1 MIKRIQDVINPKQER
16 RAMKSG
22 ELIVQALVHAGIR
35 YVAGISGDSVLEI
48 LDGMHGNPDIEFIPV
63 RHEQVAV
70 SMADGYAR
78 VTGRPM
84 AVLTHV
90 GPGAL
95 NLPLG
100 LCNALKDSVPL
111 LAMSGNIYSSKF
123 GRDVWHEIDIVSLLR
138 PVTKWNTECRSAKEV
153 ADVMRK
159 ALTEAAG
166 KRPGPVHLSF
176 PKDVLAA
183 EVQPPARYEPR
194 DLSVPMERPE
204 PDMQRVAHAAEIFL
218 GAKKPL
224 LFAGGGV
231 QWSDACG
238 ELLAVAE
245 STGVPV
251 VTTDSARGAIP
262 EDHPLSFGVVG
273 SLGRISACEAMRGAD
288 LVLGIG
294 ARFSDI
300 STIEWTLIGKE
311 ASIIQ
316 VDLDPKEIGRQ
327 YPSAYGIEAD
337 AKLFL
342 AAFLSEVKKR
352 GAETRK
358 HKTDLAALPRIRE
371 LRKMADEEWADLMN
385 KDLTARPILPQL
397 ILREAMD
404 LLGTEAIVS
413 LGAGTHTTFA
423 GKFVMGRGR
432 RMLRSVGLGQMGY
445 AFPAALGAK
454 LALPDVPAIVLVGDG
469 DFMMVM
475 QDLETAVRRNL
486 NVVVVVFND
495 FSMGAVRHFQRTQ
508 HGGRYIGVEHNNPD
522 FGALAR
528 LFGAH
533 GERVEEP
540 AKLRPALEKAFASGK
555 PAVLDVIIDRNET
568 PKSVRAF
575 YEKFK

>member
-1 MIKRIQDVINPKQER
+1 
-16 RAMKSG
+16 MKAG
-22 ELIVQALVHAGIR
+22 EVIVQSLIHAGIR
-35 YVAGISGDSVLEI
+35 YVAGVSGDSVLEI
-48 LDGMHGNPDIEFIPV
+48 LDAMYESPDIEYIPV

-70 SMADGYAR
+70 AMADGYAR

-111 LAMSGNIYSSKF
+111 LAISGNINSSKF
-123 GRDVWHEIDIVSLLR
+123 GRNVWHEIDIVSLLR
-138 PVTKWNTECRSAKEV
+138 PVTKWNTECRSPKDV
-153 ADVMRK
+153 ADVMRR
-159 ALTEAAG
+159 ALMEAAG

-176 PKDVLAA
+176 PKDVLSA
-183 EVQPPARYEPR
+183 EVQPPQRYEPV
-194 DLSVPMERPE
+194 DICVPMERPE
-204 PDMQRVAHAAEIFL
+204 PDPQRVARAVEMFL
-218 GAKKPL
+218 SAKKPL

-231 QWSDACG
+231 QWSDACE

-245 STGVPV
+245 TTGAPV

-273 SLGRISACEAMRGAD
+273 SLGRISACEAMRGSD

-300 STIEWTLIGKE
+300 STIEWTLIGKDVP
-311 ASIIQ
+311 IIQ
-316 VDLDPKEIGRQ
+316 VDLDPTEIGRQ
-327 YPSAYGIEAD
+327 YPSAYGIEGD
-337 AKLFL
+337 AKRFL
-342 AAFLSEVKKR
+342 ASFLTEIEKR
-352 GAETRK
+352 GAGPRRQ
-358 HKTDLAALPRIRE
+358 KTDLASLPRIRE

-404 LLGTEAIVS
+404 LLGTGAVVS
-413 LGAGTHTTFA
+413 VGAGTHTTFA
-423 GKFVMGRGR
+423 GKFVVGKTR

-445 AFPAALGAK
+445 AFPAAMGGK

-469 DFMMVM
+469 DFAMVM

-486 NVVVVVFND
+486 AVVVVIFND

-508 HGGRYIGVEHNNPD
+508 HGGRYIGVEHGNPD
-522 FGALAR
+522 FAGMAR

-540 AKLRPALEKAFASGK
+540 ARLRPALKEAFASGK

-575 YEKFK
+575 YERFK

>member
-1 MIKRIQDVINPKQER
+1 
-16 RAMKSG
+16 MKAG
-22 ELIVQALVHAGIR
+22 EVIVQSLIHAGIR
-35 YVAGISGDSVLEI
+35 YVAGVSGDSVLEI
-48 LDGMHGNPDIEFIPV
+48 LDAMYESPDIEYIPV

-70 SMADGYAR
+70 AMADGYAR

-111 LAMSGNIYSSKF
+111 LAISGNINSSKF
-123 GRDVWHEIDIVSLLR
+123 GRNVWHEIDIVSLLR
-138 PVTKWNTECRSAKEV
+138 PVTKWNTECRSPKDV
-153 ADVMRK
+153 ADVMRR
-159 ALTEAAG
+159 ALMEAAG

-176 PKDVLAA
+176 PKDVLSA
-183 EVQPPARYEPR
+183 EVQPPQRYEPV
-194 DLSVPMERPE
+194 DICVPMERPE
-204 PDMQRVAHAAEIFL
+204 PDPQRVARAVEMFL
-218 GAKKPL
+218 SAKKPL

-231 QWSDACG
+231 QWSDACE

-245 STGVPV
+245 TTGAPV
-251 VTTDSARGAIP
+251 VTTESARGAIP

-273 SLGRISACEAMRGAD
+273 SLGRITACEAMRGAD
-288 LVLGIG
+288 LILGIG

-300 STIEWTLIGKE
+300 STIEWTLIGKDVP
-311 ASIIQ
+311 IIQ
-316 VDLDPKEIGRQ
+316 VDLDPTEIGRQ
-327 YPSAYGIEAD
+327 YPSAYGIEGD
-337 AKLFL
+337 AKRFL
-342 AAFLSEVKKR
+342 ASFLTEIEKR
-352 GAETRK
+352 GAGPRRQ
-358 HKTDLAALPRIRE
+358 KTDLASLPRIRE

-404 LLGTEAIVS
+404 LLGAAPIVS
-413 LGAGTHTTFA
+413 VGAGTHTTFA
-423 GKFVMGRGR
+423 GKFVMGKTR

-445 AFPAALGAK
+445 AFPAAMGGK

-469 DFMMVM
+469 DFAMVM
-475 QDLETAVRRNL
+475 QDLETAVRRKL
-486 NVVVVVFND
+486 AVVVVIFND

-508 HGGRYIGVEHNNPD
+508 HGGRYIGVEHGNPD
-522 FGALAR
+522 FAGLAR

-533 GERVEEP
+533 GERVEDP
-540 AKLRPALEKAFASGK
+540 ARLRPALKEAFASGK

-575 YEKFK
+575 YERFK

>member
-1 MIKRIQDVINPKQER
+1 
-16 RAMKSG
+16 MKAG
-22 ELIVQALVHAGIR
+22 DLVVQALVHAGIR

-48 LDGMHGNPDIEFIPV
+48 LDAMYENPAIEFIPV
-63 RHEQVAV
+63 RHEQVALG
-70 SMADGYAR
+70 MADGYAR

-111 LAMSGNIYSSKF
+111 LAISGNINSSKF
-123 GRDVWHEIDIVSLLR
+123 GRNVWHEIDVVSLLR
-138 PVTKWNTECRSAKEV
+138 PVTKWNTECRSPKEV
-153 ADVMRK
+153 AEVMRK
-159 ALTEAAG
+159 ALIEAAG

-183 EVQPPARYEPR
+183 EVQAPGRYEPVDVR
-194 DLSVPMERPE
+194 VPMERPE
-204 PDMQRVAHAAEIFL
+204 PDPKRVARAAEMFL
-218 GAKKPL
+218 AAKRPL

-231 QWSDACG
+231 QWSDASE

-245 STGVPV
+245 TTGAPV

-273 SLGRISACEAMRGAD
+273 SLGRFSACEVMRGSD
-288 LVLGIG
+288 LVLGVG

-300 STIEWTLIGKE
+300 STIEWTLIGKDVP
-311 ASIIQ
+311 IVQ
-316 VDLDPKEIGRQ
+316 VDLDPGEIGRQ
-327 YPSAYGIEAD
+327 YPSAYGIESD
-337 AKLFL
+337 AKRFL
-342 AAFLSEVKKR
+342 DRFLSEINKQG
-352 GAETRK
+352 GATRK
-358 HKTDLAALPRIRE
+358 QIADLASLPRIRE
-371 LRKMADEEWADLMN
+371 LRSLADEEWADLMN
-385 KDLTARPILPQL
+385 RDLTARPILPQL
-397 ILREAMD
+397 ILKEAMN

-413 LGAGTHTTFA
+413 LGAGTHATFA
-423 GKFVMGRGR
+423 GKFVVGRTR
-432 RMLRSVGLGQMGY
+432 RMLRSVGLGQMGF
-445 AFPAALGAK
+445 AFPAAMGAK

-469 DFMMVM
+469 DFAMVM
-475 QDLETAVRRNL
+475 QDLETAVRRKL
-486 NVVVVVFND
+486 AVVVVIFND

-508 HGGRYIGVEHNNPD
+508 HGGRYIGVDHSNPD
-522 FGALAR
+522 FAALAR

-533 GERVEEP
+533 GEKVEDP
-540 AKLRPALEKAFASGK
+540 ARLGPALKEAFASGK

>member
-1 MIKRIQDVINPKQER
+1 
-16 RAMKSG
+16 MKAG
-22 ELIVQALVHAGIR
+22 EVIVQSLIHAGIR
-35 YVAGISGDSVLEI
+35 YVAGVSGDSVLEI
-48 LDGMHGNPDIEFIPV
+48 LDAMYESPDIEYIPV

-70 SMADGYAR
+70 AMADGYAR

-111 LAMSGNIYSSKF
+111 LAISGNINSSKF
-123 GRDVWHEIDIVSLLR
+123 GRNVWHEIDIVSLLR
-138 PVTKWNTECRSAKEV
+138 PVTKWNTECRSPKDV
-153 ADVMRK
+153 ADVMRR
-159 ALTEAAG
+159 ALMEAAG

-176 PKDVLAA
+176 PKDVLSA
-183 EVQPPARYEPR
+183 EVQPPQRYEPV
-194 DLSVPMERPE
+194 DICVPMERPE
-204 PDMQRVAHAAEIFL
+204 PDPQRVARAVEMFL
-218 GAKKPL
+218 SAKKPL

-231 QWSDACG
+231 QWSDACE

-245 STGVPV
+245 TTGAPV

-273 SLGRISACEAMRGAD
+273 SLGRISACEAMRGSD

-300 STIEWTLIGKE
+300 STIEWTLIGKDVP
-311 ASIIQ
+311 IIQ
-316 VDLDPKEIGRQ
+316 VDLDPTEIGRQ
-327 YPSAYGIEAD
+327 YPSAYGIEGD
-337 AKLFL
+337 AKRFL
-342 AAFLSEVKKR
+342 ASFLTEIEKR
-352 GAETRK
+352 GAGPRRQ
-358 HKTDLAALPRIRE
+358 KTDLASLPRIRG
-371 LRKMADEEWADLMN
+371 LRKMADEEWAELMN

-404 LLGTEAIVS
+404 LLGAAPIVS
-413 LGAGTHTTFA
+413 VGAGTHTTFA
-423 GKFVMGRGR
+423 GKFVVGKTR

-445 AFPAALGAK
+445 AFPAAMGGK

-469 DFMMVM
+469 DFAMVM
-475 QDLETAVRRNL
+475 QDLETAVRRKL
-486 NVVVVVFND
+486 AVVVVIFND

-508 HGGRYIGVEHNNPD
+508 HGGRYIGVEHGNPD
-522 FGALAR
+522 FAGLAK

-533 GERVEEP
+533 GERVEDP
-540 AKLRPALEKAFASGK
+540 ARLRPALKEAFASGK

-575 YEKFK
+575 YERFK

>member
-1 MIKRIQDVINPKQER
+1 
-16 RAMKSG
+16 MKAG
-22 ELIVQALVHAGIR
+22 EVIVQSLIHAGIR
-35 YVAGISGDSVLEI
+35 YVAGVSGDSVLEI
-48 LDGMHGNPDIEFIPV
+48 LDAMYESPDIEYIPV

-70 SMADGYAR
+70 AMADGYAR

-111 LAMSGNIYSSKF
+111 LAISGNINSSKF
-123 GRDVWHEIDIVSLLR
+123 GRNVWHEIDIVSLLR
-138 PVTKWNTECRSAKEV
+138 PVTKWNTECRSPKDV
-153 ADVMRK
+153 ADVMRR
-159 ALTEAAG
+159 ALMEAAG

-176 PKDVLAA
+176 PKDVLSA
-183 EVQPPARYEPR
+183 EVQPPQRYEPV
-194 DLSVPMERPE
+194 DICVPMERPE
-204 PDMQRVAHAAEIFL
+204 PDPQRVARAVEMFL
-218 GAKKPL
+218 SAKKPL

-231 QWSDACG
+231 QWSDACE

-245 STGVPV
+245 TTGAPV

-273 SLGRISACEAMRGAD
+273 SLGRITACEAMRGSD

-300 STIEWTLIGKE
+300 STIEWTLIGKDVP
-311 ASIIQ
+311 IIQ
-316 VDLDPKEIGRQ
+316 VDLDPTEIGRQ
-327 YPSAYGIEAD
+327 YPSAYGIEGD
-337 AKLFL
+337 AKRFL
-342 AAFLSEVKKR
+342 ASFLTEIEKR
-352 GAETRK
+352 GAGPRRQ
-358 HKTDLAALPRIRE
+358 KTDLASLPRIRG

-404 LLGTEAIVS
+404 LLGAAPIVS
-413 LGAGTHTTFA
+413 VGAGTHTTFA
-423 GKFVMGRGR
+423 GKFVVGKTR

-445 AFPAALGAK
+445 AFPAAMGGK

-469 DFMMVM
+469 DFAMVM
-475 QDLETAVRRNL
+475 QDLETAVRRKL
-486 NVVVVVFND
+486 AVVVVIFND

-508 HGGRYIGVEHNNPD
+508 HGGRYIGVEHGNPD
-522 FGALAR
+522 FAGLAR

-540 AKLRPALEKAFASGK
+540 ARLRPALEKAFASGK

-568 PKSVRAF
+568 PKSVHAF

>member
-1 MIKRIQDVINPKQER
+1 
-16 RAMKSG
+16 MKAG
-22 ELIVQALVHAGIR
+22 EVIVQSLIHAGIR
-35 YVAGISGDSVLEI
+35 YVAGVSGDSVLEI
-48 LDGMHGNPDIEFIPV
+48 LDAMYESPDIEYIPV

-70 SMADGYAR
+70 AMADGYAR

-111 LAMSGNIYSSKF
+111 LAISGNINSSKF
-123 GRDVWHEIDIVSLLR
+123 GRNVWHEIDIVSLLR
-138 PVTKWNTECRSAKEV
+138 PVTKWNTECRSPKDV
-153 ADVMRK
+153 ADVMRR
-159 ALTEAAG
+159 ALMEAAG

-176 PKDVLAA
+176 PKDVLSA
-183 EVQPPARYEPR
+183 EVQPPQRYEPV
-194 DLSVPMERPE
+194 DICVPMERPE
-204 PDMQRVAHAAEIFL
+204 PDPQRVARAVEMFL
-218 GAKKPL
+218 SAKKPL

-231 QWSDACG
+231 QWSDACE

-245 STGVPV
+245 TTGAPV

-273 SLGRISACEAMRGAD
+273 SLGRITACEAMRGAD
-288 LVLGIG
+288 LILGIG

-300 STIEWTLIGKE
+300 STIEWTLIGKDVP
-311 ASIIQ
+311 IIQ
-316 VDLDPKEIGRQ
+316 VDLDPTEIGRQ
-327 YPSAYGIEAD
+327 YPSAYGIEGD
-337 AKLFL
+337 AKRFL
-342 AAFLSEVKKR
+342 ASFLTEIEKR
-352 GAETRK
+352 GAGPRRQ
-358 HKTDLAALPRIRE
+358 KTDLASLPRIRG
-371 LRKMADEEWADLMN
+371 LRKMADEEWAELMN

-404 LLGTEAIVS
+404 LLGAAPIVS
-413 LGAGTHTTFA
+413 VGAGTHTTFA
-423 GKFVMGRGR
+423 GKFVVGKTR

-445 AFPAALGAK
+445 AFPAAMGGK

-469 DFMMVM
+469 DFAMVM

-486 NVVVVVFND
+486 AVVVVIFND

-508 HGGRYIGVEHNNPD
+508 HGGRYIGVEHGNPD
-522 FGALAR
+522 FAGLAK

-540 AKLRPALEKAFASGK
+540 ARLRPALEAAFGSGK

>member
-1 MIKRIQDVINPKQER
+1 
-16 RAMKSG
+16 MKAG
-22 ELIVQALVHAGIR
+22 EVIVQSLIHAGIR
-35 YVAGISGDSVLEI
+35 YVAGVSGDSVLEI
-48 LDGMHGNPDIEFIPV
+48 LDAMYESPDIEYIPV

-70 SMADGYAR
+70 AMADGYAR

-111 LAMSGNIYSSKF
+111 LAISGNINSSKF
-123 GRDVWHEIDIVSLLR
+123 GRNVWHEIDIVSLLR
-138 PVTKWNTECRSAKEV
+138 PVTKWNTECRSPKDV
-153 ADVMRK
+153 ADVMRR
-159 ALTEAAG
+159 ALMEAAG

-176 PKDVLAA
+176 PKDVLSA
-183 EVQPPARYEPR
+183 EVQPPQRYEPV
-194 DLSVPMERPE
+194 DICVPMERPE
-204 PDMQRVAHAAEIFL
+204 PDPQRVARAVEMFL
-218 GAKKPL
+218 SAKKPL

-231 QWSDACG
+231 QWSDACE

-245 STGVPV
+245 TTGAPV

-273 SLGRISACEAMRGAD
+273 SLGRISACEAMRGSD

-300 STIEWTLIGKE
+300 STIEWTLIGKDVP
-311 ASIIQ
+311 IIQ
-316 VDLDPKEIGRQ
+316 VDLDPTEIGRQ
-327 YPSAYGIEAD
+327 YPSAYGIEGD
-337 AKLFL
+337 AKRFL
-342 AAFLSEVKKR
+342 ASFLTEIEKR
-352 GAETRK
+352 GAGPRRQ
-358 HKTDLAALPRIRE
+358 KTDLASLPRIRE
-371 LRKMADEEWADLMN
+371 LRKMADEEWAELMN

-404 LLGTEAIVS
+404 LLGTGAVVS
-413 LGAGTHTTFA
+413 VGAGTHTTFA
-423 GKFVMGRGR
+423 GKFVVGKTR

-445 AFPAALGAK
+445 AFPAAMGGK

-469 DFMMVM
+469 DFAMVM
-475 QDLETAVRRNL
+475 QDLETAVRRKL
-486 NVVVVVFND
+486 AVVVVIFND

-508 HGGRYIGVEHNNPD
+508 HGGRYIGVEHGNPD
-522 FGALAR
+522 FAGLAK

-533 GERVEEP
+533 GERVEDP
-540 AKLRPALEKAFASGK
+540 ARLRPALKEAFASGK

-568 PKSVRAF
+568 PKSVHAF
-575 YEKFK
+575 YERFK

>member
-1 MIKRIQDVINPKQER
+1 
-16 RAMKSG
+16 MKAG
-22 ELIVQALVHAGIR
+22 EVIVQSLIHAGIR
-35 YVAGISGDSVLEI
+35 YVAGVSGDSVLEI
-48 LDGMHGNPDIEFIPV
+48 LDAMYESPDIEYIPV

-70 SMADGYAR
+70 AMADGYAR

-111 LAMSGNIYSSKF
+111 LAISGNINSSKF
-123 GRDVWHEIDIVSLLR
+123 GRNVWHEIDIVSLLR
-138 PVTKWNTECRSAKEV
+138 PVTKWNTECRSPKDV
-153 ADVMRK
+153 ADVMGR
-159 ALTEAAG
+159 ALMEAAG

-176 PKDVLAA
+176 PKDVLSA
-183 EVQPPARYEPR
+183 EVQPPQRYEPV
-194 DLSVPMERPE
+194 DICVPMERPE
-204 PDMQRVAHAAEIFL
+204 PDPQRVARAVEMFL
-218 GAKKPL
+218 SAKKPL

-231 QWSDACG
+231 QWSDACE

-245 STGVPV
+245 TTGAPV

-273 SLGRISACEAMRGAD
+273 SLGRISACEAMRGSD

-300 STIEWTLIGKE
+300 STIEWTLIGKDVP
-311 ASIIQ
+311 IIQ
-316 VDLDPKEIGRQ
+316 VDLDPTEIGRQ
-327 YPSAYGIEAD
+327 YPSAYGIEGD
-337 AKLFL
+337 AKRFL
-342 AAFLSEVKKR
+342 ASFLTEIEKR
-352 GAETRK
+352 GAGPRRQ
-358 HKTDLAALPRIRE
+358 KTDLASLPRIRG
-371 LRKMADEEWADLMN
+371 LRKMADEEWAELMN

-404 LLGTEAIVS
+404 LLGAAPIVS
-413 LGAGTHTTFA
+413 VGAGTHTTFA
-423 GKFVMGRGR
+423 GKFVVGKTR

-445 AFPAALGAK
+445 AFPAAMGGK

-469 DFMMVM
+469 DFAMVM
-475 QDLETAVRRNL
+475 QDLETAVRRKL
-486 NVVVVVFND
+486 AVVVVIFND

-508 HGGRYIGVEHNNPD
+508 HGGRYIGVEHGNPD
-522 FGALAR
+522 FAGLAR

-533 GERVEEP
+533 GERVEDP
-540 AKLRPALEKAFASGK
+540 ARLRPALKEAFASGK

>member
-1 MIKRIQDVINPKQER
+1 
-16 RAMKSG
+16 MKAG
-22 ELIVQALVHAGIR
+22 EVIVQSLIHAGIR
-35 YVAGISGDSVLEI
+35 YVAGVSGDSVLEI
-48 LDGMHGNPDIEFIPV
+48 LDAMYESPDIEYIPV

-70 SMADGYAR
+70 AMADGYAR

-111 LAMSGNIYSSKF
+111 LAISGNINSSKF
-123 GRDVWHEIDIVSLLR
+123 GRNVWHEIDIVSLLR
-138 PVTKWNTECRSAKEV
+138 PVTKWNTECRSPKDV
-153 ADVMRK
+153 ADVMRR
-159 ALTEAAG
+159 ALMEAAG

-176 PKDVLAA
+176 PKDVLSA
-183 EVQPPARYEPR
+183 EVQPPQRYEPV
-194 DLSVPMERPE
+194 DICVPMERPE
-204 PDMQRVAHAAEIFL
+204 PDPQRVARAVEMFL
-218 GAKKPL
+218 SAKKPL

-231 QWSDACG
+231 QWSDACE

-245 STGVPV
+245 TTGAPV

-273 SLGRISACEAMRGAD
+273 SLGRISACEAMRGSD

-300 STIEWTLIGKE
+300 STIEWTLIGKDVP
-311 ASIIQ
+311 IIQ
-316 VDLDPKEIGRQ
+316 VDLDPTEIGRQ
-327 YPSAYGIEAD
+327 YPSAYGIEGD
-337 AKLFL
+337 AKRFL
-342 AAFLSEVKKR
+342 ASFLTEIEKR
-352 GAETRK
+352 GAGPRRQ
-358 HKTDLAALPRIRE
+358 KTDLASLPRIRG
-371 LRKMADEEWADLMN
+371 LRKMADEEWAELMN

-404 LLGTEAIVS
+404 LLGAAPIVS
-413 LGAGTHTTFA
+413 VGAGTHTTFA
-423 GKFVMGRGR
+423 GKFVVGKTR

-445 AFPAALGAK
+445 AFPAAMGGK

-469 DFMMVM
+469 DFAMVM

-486 NVVVVVFND
+486 AVVVVIFND

-508 HGGRYIGVEHNNPD
+508 HGGRYIGVEHGNPD
-522 FGALAR
+522 FAGLAK

-533 GERVEEP
+533 GERVEDP
-540 AKLRPALEKAFASGK
+540 ARLRPALKEAFASGK

-575 YEKFK
+575 YERFK

>member
-1 MIKRIQDVINPKQER
+1 
-16 RAMKSG
+16 MKAG
-22 ELIVQALVHAGIR
+22 ELIVQSLIHAGIR
-35 YVAGISGDSVLEI
+35 YVAGVSGDSVLEI
-48 LDGMHGNPDIEFIPV
+48 LDAMYESPDIEYIPV

-70 SMADGYAR
+70 AMADGYAR

-111 LAMSGNIYSSKF
+111 LAISGNINSSKF
-123 GRDVWHEIDIVSLLR
+123 GRNVWHEIDIVSLLR
-138 PVTKWNTECRSAKEV
+138 PVTKWNTECRSPKDV
-153 ADVMRK
+153 ADVMRR
-159 ALTEAAG
+159 ALMEAAG

-176 PKDVLAA
+176 PKDVLSA
-183 EVQPPARYEPR
+183 EVQPPQRYEPV
-194 DLSVPMERPE
+194 DICVPMERPE
-204 PDMQRVAHAAEIFL
+204 PDPQRVARAVEMFL
-218 GAKKPL
+218 SAKKPL

-231 QWSDACG
+231 QWSDACE

-245 STGVPV
+245 TTGAPV

-273 SLGRISACEAMRGAD
+273 SLGRISACEAMRGSD

-300 STIEWTLIGKE
+300 STIEWTLIGKDVP
-311 ASIIQ
+311 IIQ
-316 VDLDPKEIGRQ
+316 VDLDPTEIGRQ
-327 YPSAYGIEAD
+327 YPSAYGIEGD
-337 AKLFL
+337 AKRFL
-342 AAFLSEVKKR
+342 ASFLTEIEKR
-352 GAETRK
+352 GAGPRRQ
-358 HKTDLAALPRIRE
+358 KTDLASLPRIRG

-404 LLGTEAIVS
+404 LLGAAPIVS
-413 LGAGTHTTFA
+413 VGAGTHTTFA
-423 GKFVMGRGR
+423 GKFVVGKTR

-445 AFPAALGAK
+445 AFPAAMGGK

-469 DFMMVM
+469 DFAMVM
-475 QDLETAVRRNL
+475 QDLETAVRRKL
-486 NVVVVVFND
+486 AVVVVIFND

-508 HGGRYIGVEHNNPD
+508 HGGRYIGVEHGNPD
-522 FGALAR
+522 FAGLAK

-540 AKLRPALEKAFASGK
+540 ARLRPALEKAFASGK

-575 YEKFK
+575 YERFK

>member
-1 MIKRIQDVINPKQER
+1 
-16 RAMKSG
+16 MKAG
-22 ELIVQALVHAGIR
+22 EVIVQSLIHAGIR
-35 YVAGISGDSVLEI
+35 YVAGVSGDSVLEI
-48 LDGMHGNPDIEFIPV
+48 LDAMYESPDIEYIPV

-70 SMADGYAR
+70 AMADGYAR

-111 LAMSGNIYSSKF
+111 LAISGNINSSKF
-123 GRDVWHEIDIVSLLR
+123 GRNVWHEIDIVSLLR
-138 PVTKWNTECRSAKEV
+138 PVTKWNTECRSPKDV
-153 ADVMRK
+153 ADVMRR
-159 ALTEAAG
+159 ALMEAAG

-176 PKDVLAA
+176 PKDVLSA
-183 EVQPPARYEPR
+183 EVQPPQRYEPV
-194 DLSVPMERPE
+194 DICVPMERPE
-204 PDMQRVAHAAEIFL
+204 PDPQRVARAVEMFL
-218 GAKKPL
+218 SAKKPL

-231 QWSDACG
+231 QWSDACE

-245 STGVPV
+245 TTGAPV

-273 SLGRISACEAMRGAD
+273 SLGRITACEAMRGAD
-288 LVLGIG
+288 LILGIG

-300 STIEWTLIGKE
+300 STIEWTLIGKDVP
-311 ASIIQ
+311 IIQ
-316 VDLDPKEIGRQ
+316 VDLDPTEIGRQ
-327 YPSAYGIEAD
+327 YPSAYGIEGD
-337 AKLFL
+337 AKRFL
-342 AAFLSEVKKR
+342 ASFLTEIEKR
-352 GAETRK
+352 GAGPRRQ
-358 HKTDLAALPRIRE
+358 KTDLASLPRIRG

-404 LLGTEAIVS
+404 LLGTEPIVS
-413 LGAGTHTTFA
+413 VGSGTHNAFA
-423 GKFVMGRGR
+423 SKFVVGKTR

-445 AFPAALGAK
+445 AFPAAMGGK

-469 DFMMVM
+469 DFAMVM

-486 NVVVVVFND
+486 AVVVVIFND

-508 HGGRYIGVEHNNPD
+508 HGGRYIGVEHGNPD
-522 FGALAR
+522 FAGMAR

-533 GERVEEP
+533 GERGEDP
-540 AKLRPALEKAFASGK
+540 ARLRPALKEAFVSGK

>member
-1 MIKRIQDVINPKQER
+1 
-16 RAMKSG
+16 MKAG
-22 ELIVQALVHAGIR
+22 EVIVQSLIHAGIR
-35 YVAGISGDSVLEI
+35 YVAGVSGDSVLEI
-48 LDGMHGNPDIEFIPV
+48 LDAMYESPDIEYIPV

-70 SMADGYAR
+70 AMADGYAR

-111 LAMSGNIYSSKF
+111 LAISGNINSSKF
-123 GRDVWHEIDIVSLLR
+123 GRNVWHEIDIVSLLR
-138 PVTKWNTECRSAKEV
+138 PVTKWNTECRSPKDV
-153 ADVMRK
+153 ADVMRR
-159 ALTEAAG
+159 ALMEAAG

-176 PKDVLAA
+176 PKDVLSA
-183 EVQPPARYEPR
+183 EVQPPQRYEPV
-194 DLSVPMERPE
+194 DICVPMERPE
-204 PDMQRVAHAAEIFL
+204 PDPQRVARAVEMFL
-218 GAKKPL
+218 SAKKPL

-231 QWSDACG
+231 QWSDACE

-245 STGVPV
+245 TTGAPV

-273 SLGRISACEAMRGAD
+273 SLGRISACEAMRGSD

-300 STIEWTLIGKE
+300 STIEWTLIGKDVP
-311 ASIIQ
+311 IIQ
-316 VDLDPKEIGRQ
+316 VDLDPTEIGRQ
-327 YPSAYGIEAD
+327 YPSAYGIEGD
-337 AKLFL
+337 AKRFL
-342 AAFLSEVKKR
+342 ASFLTEIEKR
-352 GAETRK
+352 GAGPRRQ
-358 HKTDLAALPRIRE
+358 KTDLASLPRIRG
-371 LRKMADEEWADLMN
+371 LRKMADEEWAELMN

-404 LLGTEAIVS
+404 LLGTEPIVS
-413 LGAGTHTTFA
+413 VGSGTHNAFA
-423 GKFVMGRGR
+423 SKFVVGKTR

-445 AFPAALGAK
+445 AFPAAMGGK

-469 DFMMVM
+469 DFAMVM
-475 QDLETAVRRNL
+475 QDLETAVRRKL
-486 NVVVVVFND
+486 AVVVVIFND

-508 HGGRYIGVEHNNPD
+508 HGGRYIGVEHGNPD
-522 FGALAR
+522 FAGLAR

-533 GERVEEP
+533 GERVEDP
-540 AKLRPALEKAFASGK
+540 ARLRPALKEAFASGK

-575 YEKFK
+575 YERFK